1 MFPTIK
7 SLVSTS
13 QVYLIRSVGLR
24 AMSNLLS
31 HTPSFNGGS
40 DNQHSGMNNIQE
52 NHKKDEENEKL
63 GEEEEVVLDLGA
75 NIEQEMLS
83 FLSSAIS
90 SDHTI
95 NVRFVALNEI
105 HFLSQ
110 RSTTTSSSSSENDG
124 DCGVGED
131 VTEAINTL
139 HEEIVAEEEKVRQE
153 IILEGNN
160 NQEEGGE
167 RTSSTSSSSEMEM
180 INRQRKKGL
189 DQDLKYFV
197 ARVAT
202 TTSSSN
208 NDNDD

>member
-1 MFPTIK
+1 
-7 SLVSTS
+7 
-13 QVYLIRSVGLR
+13 
-24 AMSNLLS
+24 MSNLLS
-31 HTPSFNGGS
+31 HTPSFNGSGN
-40 DNQHSGMNNIQE
+40 DNQQHSGMNNIQE
-52 NHKKDEENEKL
+52 NHKKEDENEKL
-63 GEEEEVVLDLGA
+63 GEEEVEVVLDLGT

-105 HFLSQ
+105 HTLSL
-110 RSTTTSSSSSENDG
+110 RSTSTSTISTSENGDG
-124 DCGVGED
+124 GVGED

-160 NQEEGGE
+160 NNEDGGGGE
-167 RTSSTSSSSEMEM
+167 RSSSTSSSSEMEM